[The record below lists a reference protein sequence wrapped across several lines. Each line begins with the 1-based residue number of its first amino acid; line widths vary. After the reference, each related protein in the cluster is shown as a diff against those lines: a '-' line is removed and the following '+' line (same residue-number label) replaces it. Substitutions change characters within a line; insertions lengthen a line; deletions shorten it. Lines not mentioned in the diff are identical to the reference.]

1 MLMNEKMNKKP
12 VIIENGEI
20 KKLNKILLNSN
31 TFKAEYCNQVKW
43 KINCVRFLY
52 LSCIMME
59 FVMRSKRKVMAI

>member
-1 MLMNEKMNKKP
+1 MCASLMFLTQMMGLVNKMRDH
-12 VIIENGEI
+12 
-20 KKLNKILLNSN
+20 LNSN

-59 FVMRSKRKVMAI
+59 FVMRSKRKVMEQ